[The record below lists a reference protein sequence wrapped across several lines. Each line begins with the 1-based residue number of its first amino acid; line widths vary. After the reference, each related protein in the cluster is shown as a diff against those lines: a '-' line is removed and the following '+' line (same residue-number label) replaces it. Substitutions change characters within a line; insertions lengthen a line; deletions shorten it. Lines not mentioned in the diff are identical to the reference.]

1 MPAAALVL
9 ISVSAAWVFLL
20 PASTASAGPPSQPVE
35 VVKTYPHDA
44 TSFCQGLV
52 VHNGLLVEGTG
63 QYDRSRLRTVE
74 IETGRPQ
81 IDVRMDSDVFG
92 EGITVWKDRVIQLT
106 WKNGYL
112 LLYDAAS
119 LQRQA
124 YVRYRDIDSSLKEG
138 WGITHDGVHLIIS
151 DGSSVLRFVDP
162 STFKLVRKLNVK
174 NGFRSLS
181 QLNELEFVQGEIFAN
196 VWYSD
201 QIARIDPSSGKVT
214 GWLDL
219 SAIIPREV
227 RRNKEA
233 VLNGIAWDPTEK
245 RLFVTGKHWP
255 KLYQIRVPGLN

>member
-1 MPAAALVL
+1 M
-9 ISVSAAWVFLL
+9 
-20 PASTASAGPPSQPVE
+20 
-35 VVKTYPHDA
+35 
-44 TSFCQGLV
+44 
-52 VHNGLLVEGTG
+52 
-63 QYDRSRLRTVE
+63 
-74 IETGRPQ
+74 
-81 IDVRMDSDVFG
+81 FG